1 MKTRRPPVAELP
13 VTLTTFEV
21 ARLLGVSPPTV
32 VNWVTSGLLEAHKT
46 PGGHRR
52 IRRESV
58 VAFAHSRG
66 FPLPPELAGG
76 DDGAPAPGPA
86 SARRVLVVDDE
97 PDFCEMVRTF
107 LSSRGGWDV
116 EFALSGFAAGLTI
129 ARFKPAVVLM
139 DLMMPGMDGFEVRKM
154 MQQDTEMSQIPVVA
168 CTAWR
173 DPEIERRVQRE
184 GFCATVQKP
193 VRLDQLAAVL
203 DAAVATSRGG
213 AV

>member
-1 MKTRRPPVAELP
+1 MKRTQSASESP

-32 VNWVTSGLLEAHKT
+32 VNWVTSGLLEAYKT

-58 VAFAHSRG
+58 ADFAHARG
-66 FPLPPELAGG
+66 FPLPAGWQS
-76 DDGAPAPGPA
+76 AEPAPPA
-86 SARRVLVVDDE
+86 PLPSRRVLVVDDE

-107 LSSRGGWDV
+107 LSSRGGWEV

-154 MQQDTEMSQIPVVA
+154 MQQDGEMSQIPVVA

-173 DPEIERRVQRE
+173 DPDIERRVQRE
-184 GFCATVQKP
+184 GFCASVQKP
-193 VRLDQLAAVL
+193 VRLDQLASVL
-203 DAAVATSRGG
+203 DAAVLAGTSRGAPG
-213 AV
+213 

>member
-1 MKTRRPPVAELP
+1 MPRASSEPP

-32 VNWVTSGLLEAHKT
+32 VNWVSSGLLEAYKT

-58 VAFAHSRG
+58 VAFAHARG
-66 FPLPPELAGG
+66 FPLPTEWPEAE
-76 DDGAPAPGPA
+76 AAPPPAPR
-86 SARRVLVVDDE
+86 RRVLVVDDE

-107 LSSRGGWDV
+107 LGSRGGWEV

-154 MQQDTEMSQIPVVA
+154 MQQDAEMSQIPVVA

-173 DPEIERRVQRE
+173 DPDIERRVQRE
-184 GFCATVQKP
+184 GFCASVQKP
-193 VRLDQLAAVL
+193 VRLDQLASVL
-203 DAAVATSRGG
+203 DAAVVAGTSRAAPG
-213 AV
+213 